1 MKENHRHDIIV
12 ATSDIQFGLRTFYLH
27 APFFKKPLS
36 IWSLIRNTSTM
47 WYLNLILRYHIP
59 HDKQRHR
66 YREVKPQIS
75 TDFYQLKICVGRQD
89 FVDTTT
95 FKKNVDNTYKV
106 EYIESYK
113 LTFPSQNGQIVIITY
128 LQYLILNNKIF
139 LFL

>member
-89 FVDTTT
+89 FVNTIS
-95 FKKNVDNTYKV
+95 FEKNTHTYFKV
-106 EYIESYK
+106 EYIESNNTTSKEQIDCHHYSFIK
-113 LTFPSQNGQIVIITY
+113 LKFKCKTLLHF
-128 LQYLILNNKIF
+128 
-139 LFL
+139 